1 MYENNDDGGSKIAL
15 SHDKDAFYMYID
27 QWRRQRGADG
37 ARAPPFCVSS
47 TPNQL
52 ESPYLSIF
60 SALYCM
66 RSY

>member
-1 MYENNDDGGSKIAL
+1 MNENNDDGGSKIAL

-52 ESPYLSIF
+52 ESP
-60 SALYCM
+60 
-66 RSY
+66 